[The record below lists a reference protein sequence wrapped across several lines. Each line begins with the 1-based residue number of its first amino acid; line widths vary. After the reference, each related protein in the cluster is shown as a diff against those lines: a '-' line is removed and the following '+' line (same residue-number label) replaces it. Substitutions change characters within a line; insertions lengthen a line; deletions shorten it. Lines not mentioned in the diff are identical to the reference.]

1 MYAPISIVV
10 HSAAS
15 THVDNSF
22 TVPTDSKNSL
32 SFTWNNVMGTH
43 VLLEVCRRYVGVSG
57 EGMEMFLH
65 VSTDEVYGQVQEGQ
79 NVRCSC

>member
-1 MYAPISIVV
+1 
-10 HSAAS
+10 
-15 THVDNSF
+15 
-22 TVPTDSKNSL
+22 
-32 SFTWNNVMGTH
+32 MGTH